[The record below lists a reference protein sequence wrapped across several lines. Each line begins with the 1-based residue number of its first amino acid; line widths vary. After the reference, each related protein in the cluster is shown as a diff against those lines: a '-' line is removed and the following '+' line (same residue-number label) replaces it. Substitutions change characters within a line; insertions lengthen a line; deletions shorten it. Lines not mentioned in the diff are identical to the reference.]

1 MIIYSVNDKYRLLG
15 ILLVCLVLSSFHQ
28 IIAQEPAPPSPVSP
42 PAESTDEPSKKFQ
55 LLVDQGVESMRR
67 GRFYEALPP
76 LKEALELKPD
86 SVIAR
91 YNLSMSLLSLGRVK
105 EALSE
110 ISPAVKSNP
119 KSPLVYLGLGNI
131 NKSMRRFGEAIEA
144 YNKATSLDSNF
155 ITAYLNLGSLHSQL
169 GQFAESEKA
178 FIEAVRI
185 NPNDPTTLNGLG
197 VARFRLGHLEE
208 GLKFISEAVRIFP
221 KYTNA
226 YINLGSFYKELG
238 RYEES
243 IEAYSQAIKLV
254 PKLPH
259 TYLSRCL
266 NYFYLGRGESAAQ
279 DAKAYLDYTN
289 WSGDLAQIM
298 VITAVLGYR
307 KAGLNTEADILLSQA
322 PKRLE
327 VVAWPFPVIRYLK
340 GELSAQEVIN
350 LADNNDRMTEA
361 RVYLGIDLIRQGKEA
376 EGIAHL
382 QWVKE
387 NGNRRFVEYPMAVA
401 ELNRIE
407 KK

>member
-1 MIIYSVNDKYRLLG
+1 MINCIVWDKYQILG
-15 ILLVCLVLSSFHQ
+15 ILCVCLVLFSFHH
-28 IIAQEPAPPSPVSP
+28 IIAQEPPPPSPVSP
-42 PAESTDEPSKKFQ
+42 PVEATDESGRKFQ
-55 LLVDQGVESMRR
+55 ALVDRGVELMKR
-67 GRFYEALPP
+67 GKFYDAIPP
-76 LKEALELKPD
+76 LKEALEIKPD

-91 YNLSMSLLSLGRVK
+91 YNLSMSLLSIGRPK
-105 EALSE
+105 EALNE
-110 ISPAVKSNP
+110 ISPAIKSNP

-131 NKSMRRFGEAIEA
+131 NKSLRRYGEAIEA
-144 YNKATSLDSNF
+144 YTRATTLDANF

-197 VARFRLGHLEE
+197 VARFRLGNHEE

-226 YINLGSFYKELG
+226 YINLGAFYKELG

-243 IEAYSQAIKLV
+243 IEAYSEAIRLV

-259 TYLSRCL
+259 TYLSRSH
-266 NYFYLGRGESAAQ
+266 NYFYLGKGEAAAE

-289 WSGDLAQIM
+289 WNGDLAQFM

-307 KAGLNTEADILLSQA
+307 QAGLNSEAEVLLSQA

-327 VVAWPFPVIRYLK
+327 VVAWPFPVISYLK
-340 GELSAQEVIN
+340 GEMSAQQVVN

-361 RVYLGIDLIRQGKEA
+361 RVYLGIDLIRQGKQR

-382 QWVKE
+382 QWVKDH
-387 NGNRRFVEYPMAVA
+387 GNRRFVEYPMALA

-407 KK
+407 RK